1 LHRQLGLPKKAERR
15 GLIAEKLATFAC
27 APQLLRPMNQTRIPG
42 LWLAGDYTAGEPR
55 DYPATLEG
63 AVRSGVAAARGV
75 MAC

>member
-1 LHRQLGLPKKAERR
+1 MGLPKKALRR

-27 APQLLRPMNQTRIPG
+27 EPQLLRPLNQTRIPG
-42 LWLAGDYTAGEPR
+42 LWLAGDYTAGDPH

-75 MAC
+75 MAGA